1 MKTVDYV
8 IVGAGL
14 SGLSTAWYL
23 QQAGFSVQVLEAQA
37 EVGGRISTSNQ
48 QGWQVDVGANS
59 GLLSSQPID
68 ALIDTLGL
76 REQVLVANDQSKN
89 RFVVRGGQ
97 LWALPLSIGALIKT
111 PLVSPFSKLSLL
123 WEPFRGRGVGEESIG
138 DFIRRRLGQEWRD
151 WVLDP
156 FVSGIFAGNP
166 DKISVQAA
174 FHKVWLMEK
183 DQGSLFKGMI
193 ARMKARKQD
202 RAAGR
207 YVPSNHMI
215 SFKQG
220 MAALPKALA
229 NALGDSVRCSTAV
242 SRIEKDGQGW
252 QVNTADGQT
261 LIAQKVILTLD
272 APDAARL
279 LAPLSPTASKLLQS
293 IESPPL
299 AVVAL
304 GFDREQ
310 ISHALDGFGVLIPR
324 SLGIQTLGAIFSTSI
339 FPQRAPEGKVLLS
352 CFIGGSRNP
361 LVATRDEQ
369 TLIDQVVKDL
379 TPLLGIDG
387 QPEFSQVKLWP
398 HAIAQYHL
406 GHLDKVAQIR
416 QALAQDCPNVL
427 TRANW
432 HEGISVPDV
441 VANAQRFAQQEQIL
455 LRVKE

>member
-111 PLVSPFSKLSLL
+111 PLVSPLSKLSLL

-202 RAAGR
+202 RTAGR

-229 NALGDSVRCSTAV
+229 KALGDSVRCSTAV

>member
-1 MKTVDYV
+1 MKNVDYV
-8 IVGAGL
+8 IIGAGL

-23 QQAGFSVQVLEAQA
+23 KQAGFSVQVLEAQ
-37 EVGGRISTSNQ
+37 EDIGGRIHTQNQ
-48 QGWQVDVGANS
+48 AGWQIDVGANS
-59 GLLSSQPID
+59 GLLSSQPLD
-68 ALIDTLGL
+68 ELIDSLGL
-76 REQVLVANDQSKN
+76 RDQVVVANDQAKN

-97 LWALPLSIGALIKT
+97 LWALPLSIGELLKT
-111 PLVSPFSKLSLL
+111 PLVSPLSKLSLL

-138 DFIRRRLGQEWRD
+138 DFITRRLGKEWRD
-151 WVLDP
+151 WVIDP

-166 DKISVQAA
+166 DKLSVQAA

-183 DQGSLFKGMI
+183 DHGSLFKGML

-215 SFKQG
+215 SFQKG
-220 MAALPKALA
+220 MSTLTKALA
-229 NALGDSVRCSTAV
+229 QALADSVQCSARV
-242 SRIEKDGQGW
+242 SALTKTEQGW
-252 QVNTADGQT
+252 QVTTDSGQT
-261 LIAQKVILTLD
+261 LLANKVIMTLD
-272 APDAARL
+272 APDAAKL
-279 LAPLSPTASKLLQS
+279 LAPLSPTATKLLQS

-304 GFDREQ
+304 GFDRKQ
-310 ISHALDGFGVLIPR
+310 ITHALDGFGVLIPR

-369 TLIDQVVKDL
+369 TLIDQVLKDL
-379 TPLLGIDG
+379 TPLLGIQG
-387 QPEFSQVKLWP
+387 QPEMSQVKLWP
-398 HAIAQYHL
+398 HAIAQYQL
-406 GHLDKVAQIR
+406 GHLEKVAQIR
-416 QALAQDCPNVL
+416 QALAQDCPNLV

-432 HEGISVPDV
+432 HEGISIPDV
-441 VANAQRFAQQEQIL
+441 VANAERFARQEHIL
-455 LRVKE
+455 SRVAP

>member
-89 RFVVRGGQ
+89 RFVVRGGK

-111 PLVSPFSKLSLL
+111 PLVSPLSKLSLL

-229 NALGDSVRCSTAV
+229 KALGDSVRCSTAV

-379 TPLLGIDG
+379 TPLLDIDG

>member
-111 PLVSPFSKLSLL
+111 PLVSPLSKLSLL

-229 NALGDSVRCSTAV
+229 KALGDSVRCSTAV